1 MAEPNLEVASI
12 GKMGRISLASIS
24 TLAGLSM
31 LSIAKV
37 DGLDIGGKTLT
48 GNFKSTWNT
57 NKDGISDTYSIQ
69 LPLVSTGTYD
79 FTVDWG
85 DGTTDYITTYDQIET
100 QHTYQVRGTYSV
112 TISGEWCSGWSF
124 GQLPDTSEE
133 GGTSPSNSTSDNLKL
148 SSIEEWGL
156 FRLSGGSGVENCNF
170 GDCKNLT
177 LDSVVDVLNLSGTV
191 DLYGL
196 FHGCT
201 SLTTINKLNQWNLS
215 NIINTSYMFFSCE
228 LFNQN
233 IGAWDVSSVT
243 NMKAMFSIRGKNTMI
258 FNNGSNTSIN
268 NWDTSIVTDMSY
280 MFKQSNFNQPIGNWN
295 TSLVTN
301 MRAMFLSNNLFNQPL
316 LRSGTFEHWS
326 SWNTSNVTDMSAMFF
341 NAYNFNQDISNWI
354 TTNVTDMNLMFANA
368 YDFNYPLTSY
378 DDGLLNI
385 WKVSNVTDMTSMFA
399 GTILFDQP
407 LNSWDV
413 KNVQS
418 MASMFAYS
426 QAFDQPLSNWDVTNV
441 VNMNSMFAGSVFNQ
455 DISNWQPYNVYY
467 MSFMFGQSI
476 FNNGGSSLINNW
488 FPVGPPYSP
497 QQWVIQD
504 MSFMFYDCP
513 FNQPIPDWNTSNVTT
528 MEGMFGGS
536 ASVFDQDISSW
547 DVGNVINFSQFMSDG
562 VLGDTRT
569 TPFTHLDA
577 IYSITT
583 GWASRSLQSVVGKYI
598 DFGGAYY
605 NSTVQAGRD
614 EITGYGWIPR
624 DNLVSV
630 GYSIGGP
637 TGSSI
642 TFASLGVG
650 KSPQG
655 IITDS
660 LDNVYVY
667 NSGGSPNTIIKITP
681 LGATSNFT
689 NITVGSSGKMI
700 IDSLDNIYI
709 PLSNNDTVGK
719 INTSG
724 VLIATYST
732 GTQPEAC
739 VLDSNG
745 NLFVV
750 NGVSNNVTKITP
762 GGTSSL
768 FANVG
773 TSPQDITIDDSNN
786 LYVVNT
792 LSSSISKITP
802 GGTVSTFA
810 NVGSGIY
817 PYNIKRDSIG
827 NFYVVDFD
835 NTTSV
840 VKKITPGGTVST
852 FATLGAWC
860 QDIEIDANDNLF
872 VNARNNNYIYKI
884 TPGGTSSVYATT
896 GMGPYA
902 IAIDSLGNKY
912 TANYNDNNVTKIS

>member
-1 MAEPNLEVASI
+1 MSELPNTDQQPSI
-12 GKMGRISLASIS
+12 GKMGRISLASIN

-31 LSIAKV
+31 LSVAKV

-57 NKDGISDTYSIQ
+57 NKAGVTNTNSIQ
-69 LPLVSTGTYD
+69 LPLVNSGTYD

-85 DGTTDYITTYDQIET
+85 DGNTDYITSYNQAET
-100 QHTYQVRGTYSV
+100 LHEYGSTGTYSIA
-112 TISGEWCSGWSF
+112 ISGTCSGWSF
-124 GQLPDTSEE
+124 EQQPDTSEE
-133 GGTSPSNSTSDNLKL
+133 GGTSPSNPLTDRLKI
-148 SSIEEWGL
+148 SSIEEWGCL
-156 FRLSGGSGVENCNF
+156 RLGTENCNF

-177 LDSVVDVLNLSGTV
+177 LNSVVDVLNLSGTV

-215 NIINTSYMFFSCE
+215 NISKADYMFFGSE

-233 IGAWDVSSVT
+233 IGDWDVSSVT
-243 NMKAMFSIRGKNTMI
+243 TMKAMFSTRGKTIMI
-258 FNNGSNTSIN
+258 FNNGSDTSIN
-268 NWDTSIVTDMSY
+268 SWDTSSVTDMSY

-295 TSLVTN
+295 TSQVTN
-301 MRAMFLSNNLFNQPL
+301 MRAMFLSNNLFNQPII
-316 LRSGTFEHWS
+316 RSGT
-326 SWNTSNVTDMSAMFF
+326 SWNTSDVTDMSAMFY
-341 NAYNFNQDISNWI
+341 NAYDFNQDISNWI

-399 GTILFDQP
+399 GTILFNQP

-418 MASMFAYS
+418 MSNMFAYS

-441 VNMNSMFAGSVFNQ
+441 VNMNSMFAGTIFNQ

-467 MSFMFGQSI
+467 MSFMFGQST
-476 FNNGGSSLINNW
+476 FNNGGSSLISNW
-488 FPVGPPYSP
+488 FPVGPPYAP

-504 MSFMFYDCP
+504 MSFMFYNCL

-547 DVGNVINFSQFMSDG
+547 DVGNVTNFSQFMSDG
-562 VLGDTRT
+562 VLGNTRT

-577 IYSITT
+577 IYGTVS
-583 GWASRSLQSVVGKYI
+583 GWASRSMQSVVGKYI

-637 TGSSI
+637 TGSSV

-650 KSPQG
+650 KFPQG

-689 NITVGSSGKMI
+689 NITVGSTGRMT
-700 IDSLDNIYI
+700 IDSSDNIYI
-709 PLSNNDTVGK
+709 PLTNNDTVGK
-719 INTSG
+719 INPAG

-732 GTQPEAC
+732 GDQPYSCA
-739 VLDSNG
+739 LDSNG

-750 NGVSNNVTKITP
+750 NSQSNNVTKITP
-762 GGTSSL
+762 GGTSSV

-773 TSPQDITIDDSNN
+773 TSPTDVVIDELNN
-786 LYVVNT
+786 LYVMNNM
-792 LSSSISKITP
+792 SSNISKITP
-802 GGTVSTFA
+802 GGTSSIFA
-810 NVGSGIY
+810 NVGSGIFSY
-817 PYNIKRDSIG
+817 SIKRDSIG

-835 NTTSV
+835 NTASV

-860 QDIEIDANDNLF
+860 QYIEIDVNDNLF